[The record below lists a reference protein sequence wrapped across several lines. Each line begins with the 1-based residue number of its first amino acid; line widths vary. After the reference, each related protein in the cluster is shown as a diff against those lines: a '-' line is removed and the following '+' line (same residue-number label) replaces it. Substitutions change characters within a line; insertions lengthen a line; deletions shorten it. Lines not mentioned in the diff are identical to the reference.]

1 MGSVLGRGC
10 LLLGMR
16 AASMLDAASFSIL
29 VFMLAQLLC
38 VVVSGIAVIRLSTN
52 IHALGVH
59 FRFVLS
65 GIVCWSCFGKIAQ
78 LLLVLVVLFLL
89 ANIIISMYS
98 LFSFVWYSQLLLVQ
112 IELIRIEQQKV
123 SLLERGQEGKKK

>member
-1 MGSVLGRGC
+1 MILSTILSRDSVGGKNGFCIGPGLPTIRY
-10 LLLGMR
+10 

-89 ANIIISMYS
+89 ANIIILMYS
-98 LFSFVWYSQLLLVQ
+98 LFSFVWYSQLLYKLN
-112 IELIRIEQQKV
+112 
-123 SLLERGQEGKKK
+123 